1 MVISDTEILTGSAN
15 FNTLAMALIEKS
27 ASKTIEADLACFLD
41 LESGNECHAP
51 LLLLATVQFQS
62 LQKKLSKNFALPV
75 QVYSKLCLQIEN

>member
-15 FNTLAMALIEKS
+15 FNTLAMALIEKVLVKQLKQILR
-27 ASKTIEADLACFLD
+27 AFLD
-41 LESGNECHAP
+41 LESGNEYHAP

-75 QVYSKLCLQIEN
+75 QVYSKLFLQVEN